1 MRQFSEDIQHYLSEI
16 QTEQVWRMVA
26 ATQALLDM
34 KTADSQAALRHAL
47 HTLQIVPDIYWKV
60 INGLYAQQAID
71 AIDYYE
77 KTLFEEMDADNY
89 RMKEA
94 ALRHVQDID
103 YAEAIR
109 LLSQALLYV
118 THEELVRMT
127 VSLLAEQSGEMA
139 LYRLVLIM
147 RQHPNH
153 FVRRA
158 AVKQMAYRFE
168 PHVLIP
174 LALGLIY
181 SESNNWGEQ
190 GSAVNLLWHIV
201 IQQKF
206 GDHIHELIT
215 ALKYCLYFLPE
226 LGVMPFRCLMEMN
239 KPEADKVIRQ
249 WQAKSVQEES
259 INDVHV
265 FP

>member
-1 MRQFSEDIQHYLSEI
+1 MQQFSEDIQQQLSEI

-26 ATQALLDM
+26 ATDALLAM
-34 KTADSQAALRHAL
+34 QSTASQTALRLAL
-47 HTLQIVPDIYWKV
+47 HDLQAVPDIYWKV

-71 AIDYYE
+71 AVDYYE
-77 KTLFEEMDADNY
+77 KTLFEEIDADNY

-103 YAEAIR
+103 YAQAIR
-109 LLSQALLYV
+109 ILSEALLHV

-139 LYRLVLIM
+139 LYRLVMIV

-168 PHVLIP
+168 PDVLIP
-174 LALGLIY
+174 LALSLIY
-181 SESNNWGEQ
+181 SESNDWGEQ
-190 GSAVNLLWHIV
+190 GSAVNLIWHLV

-206 GDHIHELIT
+206 GDYTRELIT
-215 ALKYCLYFLPE
+215 ALKYCMVFLPE
-226 LGVMPFRCLMEMN
+226 LGVMPYRCLMEMN
-239 KPEADKVIRQ
+239 KPEADAVARQ
-249 WQAKSVQEES
+249 WQAKNVQEERKS
-259 INDVHV
+259 DVNV